1 MRAEIIR
8 GLSFDDYHEL
18 EAASN
23 SRLGLIKRSPA
34 HLYAERLDP
43 SPDTPA
49 LITGRA
55 FHSLVLEPDTF
66 AGIYDMAGQ
75 CCGTTGKGTRCTNA
89 GNRRRAG
96 EWYCGVRGH
105 DPEPDMQPDRLTVL
119 DPEQAAAVQGMR
131 DAVMSHELAGPLI
144 ERATYRELSALWTD
158 ERTGQLCKARWD
170 APDADA
176 GVIADLKSC
185 DDASPSG
192 FRRSLGRWAYHR
204 QNAFYMDG
212 AAAVAPGSF
221 DTFVFIAVEK
231 RPPYGVAM
239 YRLPA
244 SAVQAG
250 RDEYEPLLQRY
261 AECVRDN
268 HWPSYP
274 AEVLD
279 LDIPAYAYWNIYD

>member
-1 MRAEIIR
+1 
-8 GLSFDDYHEL
+8 
-18 EAASN
+18 
-23 SRLGLIKRSPA
+23 
-34 HLYAERLDP
+34 
-43 SPDTPA
+43 
-49 LITGRA
+49 
-55 FHSLVLEPDTF
+55 
-66 AGIYDMAGQ
+66 
-75 CCGTTGKGTRCTNA
+75 
-89 GNRRRAG
+89 
-96 EWYCGVRGH
+96 
-105 DPEPDMQPDRLTVL
+105 
-119 DPEQAAAVQGMR
+119 MR